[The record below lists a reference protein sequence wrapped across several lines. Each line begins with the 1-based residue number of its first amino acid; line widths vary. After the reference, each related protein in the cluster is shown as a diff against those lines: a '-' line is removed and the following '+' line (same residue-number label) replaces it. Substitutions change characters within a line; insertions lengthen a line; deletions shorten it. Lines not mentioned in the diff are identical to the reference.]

1 MARLSIPKVPA
12 FVQDLCRRG
21 RVRLRKFKS
30 TGKFEREVSKF
41 LEGHDILYLSTSRN
55 DAPRCTPVGYFHCG
69 MTVYILSE
77 GGGKFA
83 NLKVNPEVSYAIAS
97 RVDGRMGILEV
108 RGLQCRG
115 RASVISM
122 KEDPEL
128 FSRLM
133 DEVGLSERLKKRGEK
148 LPPFNYRF
156 IKIVPHKMRMLNLR
170 EGIYNV
176 TRTR

>member
-1 MARLSIPKVPA
+1 MARLTIPKVPT
-12 FVQDLCRRG
+12 FVQELCRKG
-21 RVRLRKFKS
+21 RVRLRTFAS
-30 TGKFEREVSKF
+30 VEEFEREVDTF
-41 LEGHDILYLSTSRN
+41 LNAHDILYLSTSKN
-55 DAPRCTPVGYFHCG
+55 DTPRCTPVGYFHCG
-69 MTVYILSE
+69 IIVYILSE

-83 NLKVNPEVSYAIAS
+83 NLKANPSVSYAIAS
-97 RVDGRMGILEV
+97 RIDGRMGILEV

-122 KEDPEL
+122 KEEPET

-133 DEVGLSERLKKRGEK
+133 DEVGLTARLKKRGEQ

-156 IKIVPHKMRMLNLR
+156 IKIVPHKIRILSLR

-176 TRTR
+176 TWTK

>member
-1 MARLSIPKVPA
+1 MARLTVPKVPA
-12 FVQDLCRRG
+12 FVQELCRRG
-21 RVRLRKFKS
+21 GVRLRKFKS
-30 TGKFEREVSKF
+30 AEEFEHEVISF
-41 LEGHDILYLSTSRN
+41 LKSHDILYLSTSRN
-55 DAPRCTPVGYFHCG
+55 DAPRCTPTGYFYSG

-83 NLKVNPEVSYAIAS
+83 NLKANPKVSYAIAS
-97 RVDGRMGILEV
+97 RIDGRMGILEV

-115 RASVISM
+115 QASVISM
-122 KEDPEL
+122 KEEPEK

-133 DEVGLSERLKKRGEK
+133 EEVGLTERLQKRGEK

-156 IKIVPHKMRMLNLR
+156 IKITPHWMRMLNLR

-176 TRTR
+176 TWTR